1 MSKEKEKERNLF
13 TERRANGPLTRRAP
27 SSLLMFHKKATGET
41 IWDVILSPW
50 INSALM
56 HTLSP
61 LRSSMDWELPE
72 NQLPFLD
79 ILGRN
84 PTFTHFRVLN
94 REIMDLEEIAIP
106 FMTLPVF
113 LLMLHRTIRH
123 ETTTT
128 TNL

>member
-1 MSKEKEKERNLF
+1 MSNEKDTNLF

-27 SSLLMFHKKATGET
+27 SSLLMLHEKATGET
-41 IWDVILSPW
+41 IWDVICSLW
-50 INSALM
+50 INSTLTP
-56 HTLSP
+56 TLSP

-72 NQLPFLD
+72 NQLTFLD

-84 PTFTHFRVLN
+84 PSFAHFWVLN
-94 REIMDLEEIAIP
+94 REIMDLEEIAIS
-106 FMTLPVF
+106 FVTLPIF
-113 LLMLHRTIRH
+113 LLVLHRTIRH